1 MLQCGGAQMSIVG
14 LVFVVFA
21 VAVTSLAGGVGRGV
35 GCGVGCGVGFVFL
48 VCWYA
53 GMLV

>member
-1 MLQCGGAQMSIVG
+1 MFHGICNTLQCSGAQISIVG

-21 VAVTSLAGGVGRGV
+21 VAVASLAGGVGRGV
-35 GCGVGCGVGFVFL
+35 GFDFL

>member
-1 MLQCGGAQMSIVG
+1 MSVVG

-21 VAVTSLAGGVGRGV
+21 VAVASLAGGVGRGV
-35 GCGVGCGVGFVFL
+35 GRGVGLAFL